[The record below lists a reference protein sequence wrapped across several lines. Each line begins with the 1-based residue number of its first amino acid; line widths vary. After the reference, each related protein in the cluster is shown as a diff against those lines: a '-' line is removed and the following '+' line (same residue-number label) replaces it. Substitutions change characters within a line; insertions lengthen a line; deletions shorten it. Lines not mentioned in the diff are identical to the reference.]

1 MAERAD
7 DLTPYKLNPL
17 LVFFIC
23 SSILRHFQRH
33 NRNEKLKTRNDEIL
47 ADSRSK
53 NDLPMYQTVVR
64 KRKTHFESVS
74 KWFKAQVM

>member
-1 MAERAD
+1 MAESAD

-33 NRNEKLKTRNDEIL
+33 NRNEKLKTRNYEIL
-47 ADSRSK
+47 ADSRSQNDFTYVSDCRKEKK
-53 NDLPMYQTVVR
+53 NAFR
-64 KRKTHFESVS
+64 IR
-74 KWFKAQVM
+74 FKVI